1 MPPAPPPMPPMA
13 PPVPMPP
20 PLPAKLHD
28 VTIRR
33 RKNYGCARVEA
44 VPPEEFG
51 ISRRAKSIRE
61 AGYCFHETPRTVADL
76 IGDGFEPD
84 QVMELA
90 TAAED
95 DSSEAQARN
104 TVDEESAG
112 ARDTL
117 NDANRSI
124 KVTEHYV
131 KLDYEDDG
139 KFAIYRVTTA
149 GEGGEILARRQ
160 EEDGPY
166 KPDVVKVDMMPFA
179 AMTPVIVTHRFF
191 GRSIADLVMDIQRI
205 KTALQRSFLD
215 NIYLLNN
222 QRMEIAESHSGQNT
236 IDDLLT
242 NRPGG
247 IVRTKQ
253 PGGLIPI
260 MNQPIGQMI
269 FPALEY
275 MDAIREWRTG
285 VTRQGQGIDANSL
298 QNQSATAV
306 AQVFSAAQARVRLIA
321 RIFAETG
328 IRDLF
333 SLLHATIR
341 KNDTQKNTVRLRNK
355 WVEVD
360 PRNWKTRND
369 MTINVGLGDGSKQQ
383 QLMFITQLLQIQGTL
398 IEKPQLGMVEPV
410 NLYNTLKKYVEL
422 GGLKSPEPYITDPT
436 GKPPTPPPPD
446 PKMIEMEGKMKLEEA
461 SNQAKMQLEQMKAQ
475 IQAQLDGQKMQS
487 SAETERM
494 QAEADIAV
502 KDRETRAQI
511 ALKDREF
518 QQKTA
523 LEQQKFEF
531 EKQLKLMDH
540 SLSAETQRNKR
551 DDDLAAAGLKE
562 RSNKETGK
570 NEVVSAEDTRLEQM
584 ISAQG
589 SQTQQM
595 ADAIAALAKV
605 LAAPQELVRDETG
618 RALGSRRRMD

>member
-1 MPPAPPPMPPMA
+1 MPMMGGGAPMPPAPPPMPPMA

-260 MNQPIGQMI
+260 INQPIGQMI

-355 WVEVD
+355 WIEVD

-369 MTINVGLGDGSKQQ
+369 MTINVGLGDGSKAQQ
-383 QLMFITQLLQIQGTL
+383 TMFMQMLLEIQGKL
-398 IEKPQLGMVEPV
+398 IEAPQLGLVEPP
-410 NLYNTLKKYVEL
+410 NLYNSLKKFVEL
-422 GGLKSPEPYITDPT
+422 GGLKSVEPYFTDPA
-436 GKPPTPPPPD
+436 GKPPKEPPPD
-446 PKMIEMEGKMKLEEA
+446 PKMIEIQGKMKVEEA
-461 SNQAKMQLEQMKAQ
+461 RLSMDAERAKQAAQLEIEKIVREHELKRGQQEADAVLKREQAQ
-475 IQAQLDGQKMQS
+475 IDVQLQREQAATDGALKQQ
-487 SAETERM
+487 EL
-494 QAEADIAV
+494 QAN
-502 KDRETRAQI
+502 I
-511 ALKDREF
+511 ALKQQQVQAELALKRE
-518 QQKTA
+518 QLVA
-523 LEQQKFEF
+523 EL
-531 EKQLKLMDH
+531 QLKRELG
-540 SLSAETQRNKR
+540 
-551 DDDLAAAGLKE
+551 LANAAVKA
-562 RSNKETGK
+562 SVATS
-570 NEVVSAEDTRLEQM
+570 EVNVGGDP
-584 ISAQG
+584 G
-589 SQTQQM
+589 
-595 ADAIAALAKV
+595 
-605 LAAPQELVRDETG
+605 
-618 RALGSRRRMD
+618 